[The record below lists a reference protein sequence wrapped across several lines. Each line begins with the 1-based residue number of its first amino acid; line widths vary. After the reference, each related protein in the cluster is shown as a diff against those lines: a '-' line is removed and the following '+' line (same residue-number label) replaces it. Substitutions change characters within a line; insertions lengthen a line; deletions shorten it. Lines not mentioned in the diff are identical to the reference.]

1 MLIDD
6 VHSAIHE
13 ARSQLKLYPESKAL
27 RLSLIKAFSRG
38 GNEIE
43 ALETWKKLVDE
54 DAELLHDR
62 TALEMLA
69 WGVLNK
75 GEDSNQMAIKANA
88 LIGASMTRDAKAIPL
103 ILDALRGSNSLLRS
117 LGVSLAAAYGDL
129 PLQEEIARLLNEEKV
144 WQVRLELIK
153 AAGQLRM
160 KETKE
165 RLIEIVAHPRTLAEE
180 KATAIISLVMMTES
194 VEDKELATLV
204 RSNRAGLREL
214 ACQIVFHLNLTDKI
228 GMILPLLRDP
238 HPLVR
243 TSTLNTL
250 ALLGIKELEGRPIL
264 EHPYIIRLMNDTVPE
279 VAITANWLAL
289 LRGED
294 RGVLEKWIL
303 GPEEKYARLAAGALA
318 ITGKKGMNKAE
329 KLMQTSENPYVQVTL
344 ALGLIGQQHK
354 IKEACAVIN
363 RNLALPDKW
372 MWDTAMNPL
381 FRSLGPS
388 TVEHTPQVPNYPKVV
403 DQLAR
408 IELLEVL
415 CIMKFPK
422 AQEAVKEFLRTS
434 TWGSLGAAAST
445 LIQEGDE
452 EALDV
457 VRALLKDPEEK
468 VRIEAAMILALLG
481 GDKAA
486 VEVLKAAYPNVN
498 REIKVHILEAL
509 AKVADPGT
517 IEFLLERLNE
527 PFQVLRVVAATAIIQ
542 CLYH

>member
-6 VHSAIHE
+6 VHSAIRE
-13 ARSQLKLYPESKAL
+13 AEEQLKLYPESKSL

-38 GNEIE
+38 GNEIQ
-43 ALETWKKLVDE
+43 ALETWKKLVGE
-54 DAELLHDR
+54 DRELLKDR
-62 TALEMLA
+62 AALEMLA

-75 GEDSNQMAIKANA
+75 GESSGQLAIKANA

-103 ILDALRGSNSLLRS
+103 ILEALRGSNSLLRS
-117 LGVSLAAAYGDL
+117 LGVGLAAAYGDL
-129 PLQEEIARLLNEEKV
+129 PLQEEIARLLKEEKV

-160 KETKE
+160 IETKD
-165 RLIEIVAHPRTLAEE
+165 RLIEIVGHPRTLAEE
-180 KATAIISLVMMTES
+180 KAAAMISLVTMYES
-194 VEDKELATLV
+194 VEDKELASLV

-214 ACQIVFHLNLTDKI
+214 ACQIVFHLNLEDKI
-228 GMILPLLRDP
+228 GLILPLLRDP
-238 HPLVR
+238 HPNVR
-243 TSTLNTL
+243 ISTLNTL
-250 ALLGIKELEGRPIL
+250 ALLGVKELENRPVMH
-264 EHPYIIRLMNDTVPE
+264 HPMIQKLLNDEVPE

-289 LRGED
+289 LRGEE
-294 RGVLEKWIL
+294 GKVLQHWIL
-303 GPEEKYARLAAGALA
+303 NSEEKYARLAAGALA
-318 ITGKKGMNKAE
+318 ISGKNGIRLAE
-329 KLMQTSENPYVQVTL
+329 KMLQKSDNPYVQVTL

-354 IKEACAVIN
+354 ISEACGVISKH
-363 RNLALPDKW
+363 LGMTEKW
-372 MWDTAMNPL
+372 MWDTSMNPL
-381 FRSLGPS
+381 FRSLAPS
-388 TVEHTPQVPNYPKVV
+388 QVTHTPQVPNYPKVV
-403 DQLAR
+403 DQLTR
-408 IELLEVL
+408 IELLQVL

-434 TWGSLGAAAST
+434 TWGTVGAAAVT
-445 LIQEGDE
+445 LIKEGDE
-452 EALDV
+452 DALDI
-457 VRALLKDPEEK
+457 VRSLLKDPEEK
-468 VRIEAAMILALLG
+468 VRIEAAMILAMLG

-486 VEVLKAAYPNVN
+486 VEVLKAAYPNVS